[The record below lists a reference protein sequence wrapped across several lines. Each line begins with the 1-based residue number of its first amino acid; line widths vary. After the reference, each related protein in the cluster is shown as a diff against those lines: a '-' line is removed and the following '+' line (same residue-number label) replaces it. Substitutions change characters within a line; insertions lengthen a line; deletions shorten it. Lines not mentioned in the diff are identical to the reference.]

1 MNAANEDLV
10 SLFNDIFFKRVFIG
24 HINIISDKY
33 IIVYIF
39 ESNIMLTIYK
49 SNDIIMLAT
58 STDRKSNTYLSGKAK
73 KKKTY
78 KLRCKSTSSTHKNE
92 VVGVSGK
99 WTP

>member
-39 ESNIMLTIYK
+39 ESKKTVLMKCICGFLKPDNGKIFLRGKRMQGEK
-49 SNDIIMLAT
+49 SIIGNMGIIIEVPGFFEDET
-58 STDRKSNTYLSGKAK
+58 AK
-73 KKKTY
+73 K
-78 KLRCKSTSSTHKNE
+78 
-92 VVGVSGK
+92 
-99 WTP
+99 

>member
-39 ESNIMLTIYK
+39 ES
-49 SNDIIMLAT
+49 
-58 STDRKSNTYLSGKAK
+58 
-73 KKKTY
+73 KKTVLM
-78 KLRCKSTSSTHKNE
+78 KCICGFLKPDNGKIFLRGKRMQGEKSIIGNMGISSRIF
-92 VVGVSGK
+92 
-99 WTP
+99 